1 VQHKRKAWW
10 DVVKAWWNGVKEDMK
25 SFGSVLR
32 MHRFTTSGGKS
43 EGDWQLANSSLP
55 GK

>member
-25 SFGSVLR
+25 SFGL
-32 MHRFTTSGGKS
+32 SG
-43 EGDWQLANSSLP
+43 
-55 GK
+55 